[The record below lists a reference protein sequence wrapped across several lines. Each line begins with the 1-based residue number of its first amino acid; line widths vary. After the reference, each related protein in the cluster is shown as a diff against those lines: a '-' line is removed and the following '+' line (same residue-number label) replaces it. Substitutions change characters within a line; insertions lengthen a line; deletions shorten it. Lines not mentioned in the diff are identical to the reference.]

1 MPVESDVLLPGPW
14 RHRDVSANGARF
26 HIAEAGDGP
35 LVLMLHGFPQMWWH
49 WRHQL
54 TDLPQH
60 GFRAVA
66 PDLRGYGAS
75 DKPPRGYDVYT
86 LAADVAGLVRALGER
101 DAVIVGHDW
110 GGLLAWAVAT
120 FHPEV
125 VSKLVILSMPH
136 PLRLRAQ
143 IAVDPRGQ
151 LRASWY
157 VFAFQAPWW
166 AERLLVKDDAERVS
180 RLLHDW
186 GGPGYPDAES
196 DRLYRTAMQIPTV
209 SFCALEYYRWAIRS
223 VVRPDGYRFAKR
235 MQSPVAAPT
244 LQMHG
249 ALDGCLLPRT
259 ALGSG
264 RYVEGVYEWRLLDG
278 VGHFPAEEAP
288 DLVTAEIVR
297 WAKQT

>member
-1 MPVESDVLLPGPW
+1 MAAESDILLSGPW

-26 HIAEAGDGP
+26 HVAEAGDGP
-35 LVLMLHGFPQMWWH
+35 LVLMLHGFPQMWWQ

-75 DKPPRGYDVYT
+75 DKPPRGYDIYT
-86 LAADVAGLVRALGER
+86 LAADVAGLVRGLGER

-120 FHPEV
+120 LHPEV
-125 VSKLVILSMPH
+125 VSRLVILSMPH

-143 IAVDPRGQ
+143 VVVDPRGQ

-157 VFAFQAPWW
+157 VLAFQAPWL

-186 GGPGYPDAES
+186 GGPGFPDAAT
-196 DRLYRTAMQIPTV
+196 DRIYRTAMQIPTV
-209 SFCALEYYRWAIRS
+209 AYCAMEYYRWAVRS

-235 MQSPVAAPT
+235 MQRPVGAPT
-244 LQMHG
+244 LQLHG
-249 ALDGCLLPRT
+249 AMDGCLLPRT

-297 WAKQT
+297 WAKQS